1 MGDVPDRVCNAN
13 LSGGDRTFYHQF
25 NTDCYVEPPPDP
37 DTGFAIHRGNERRN
51 NLVGPGIN
59 NWDMSLSKSFKLF
72 GEGRELQFRAESFNV
87 FNHTQWSSISDGGS
101 GGFLTDDRLTN
112 PESTFGSV
120 TGARSGRH
128 MQLALKFIF

>member
-1 MGDVPDRVCNAN
+1 MPQPN
-13 LSGGDRTFYHQF
+13 
-25 NTDCYVEPPPDP
+25 
-37 DTGFAIHRGNERRN
+37 
-51 NLVGPGIN
+51 GP
-59 NWDMSLSKSFKLF
+59 LSKSFKLF
-72 GEGRELQFRAESFNV
+72 SEGRELQFRAESFNV
-87 FNHTQWSSISDGGS
+87 FNHTQWSSISDGGF